1 MGPVTGVVV
10 KLRVESDVVGIGVI
24 DELELQL

>member
-1 MGPVTGVVV
+1 VGPVTGVVV